1 MENILVTGASGF
13 IGSHVCNHLSSLGY
27 NVYGLSRFPEYT
39 KAKVPILKSVYF
51 WDGLSKPSWFT
62 DLEINFDAVINLMGE
77 PVVGRW
83 TKSKKNKMWQSRVL
97 ATRYLSESMNN
108 FTKNNAKL
116 ISMSAIG
123 FYPESDVP
131 SNEDSDSGQDFLS
144 SLVVEWEKA
153 AMVAK
158 EYGVNVTC
166 LRTGIVLDPTGGALR
181 RMLLPAK
188 FGLGGNLGSGN
199 QWWSWVHIMDLMQ
212 FIVYILQNNLSGIYN
227 VTSPVPIQ
235 QKKFARILGKTL
247 KRPAFF
253 WIPEI
258 VIRLIFGEFS
268 QELLGSRR
276 IIPTNTLS
284 SGYVFSFSDLNKALR
299 ELLA

>member
-1 MENILVTGASGF
+1 M
-13 IGSHVCNHLSSLGY
+13 
-27 NVYGLSRFPEYT
+27 
-39 KAKVPILKSVYF
+39 
-51 WDGLSKPSWFT
+51 
-62 DLEINFDAVINLMGE
+62 
-77 PVVGRW
+77 
-83 TKSKKNKMWQSRVL
+83 
-97 ATRYLSESMNN
+97 
-108 FTKNNAKL
+108 
-116 ISMSAIG
+116 
-123 FYPESDVP
+123 
-131 SNEDSDSGQDFLS
+131 
-144 SLVVEWEKA
+144 
-153 AMVAK
+153 
-158 EYGVNVTC
+158 NVTC

-299 ELLA
+299 ELLV